1 MFKET
6 IFFTNLT
13 ELYENGHIFMRGTF
27 REYLVCLKLVVVI
40 ATNLSALKIEP
51 CSHVP

>member
-1 MFKET
+1 MFRKT

-13 ELYENGHIFMRGTF
+13 EFYENGHIIMKGTC
-27 REYLVCLKLVVVI
+27 REYLVCLKVVVVI

-51 CSHVP
+51 C